1 VDQSH
6 KSDHAFDRIKHDL
19 RRKIPIV
26 AKFSV
31 TIVLFHK
38 LLNFH
43 ASLVYKCR
51 LGK

>member
-19 RRKIPIV
+19 RIV

-31 TIVLFHK
+31 MIVLFYHK

-43 ASLVYKCR
+43 ASPVYKCR